1 MTSLFEA
8 VLIETKNVCTRDCW
22 FCKFGQ
28 ERQDEATV
36 QMDWETVERIV
47 DNLKALDY
55 RGRISWFWINE
66 PLLEK
71 RMSDILKLT
80 KRKCPHAFVSLITN
94 GDLLNESLYRNL
106 RTSGL
111 DALGVSVY
119 DDKIFN
125 KIERMPNDG
134 RLVMIDMRRPAPG
147 RLENRASHV
156 KQNPEVFE
164 DYRQQFMHKSCERP
178 FKMLTINPKGQVVLC
193 CADMYSDVVMGDV
206 HEQRLEEIWNNELFN
221 DYRRKLSEQGREN
234 LKLCDGCSYEGTAS
248 TLYYPLKARPASGYL
263 PRIRS
268 MAAKYLPS
276 LQGDKRHSNY

>member
-1 MTSLFEA
+1 MTKLFDV
-8 VLIETKNVCTRDCW
+8 VLIETRNVCTRDCW

-36 QMDWETVERIV
+36 QMDWETVDRIV
-47 DNLKALDY
+47 GNLKALDY
-55 RGRISWFWINE
+55 HVRISWFWINE

-106 RTSGL
+106 RNSGL
-111 DALGVSVY
+111 DSLGVSVY

-134 RLVMIDMRRPAPG
+134 RLVMIDMRKPPPG
-147 RLENRASHV
+147 RLENRAAHV

-206 HEQRLEEIWNNELFN
+206 HEQ
-221 DYRRKLSEQGREN
+221 SE
-234 LKLCDGCSYEGTAS
+234 S
-248 TLYYPLKARPASGYL
+248 TSSDVR
-263 PRIRS
+263 
-268 MAAKYLPS
+268 
-276 LQGDKRHSNY
+276 